1 MKMEMQRQ
9 ATDTRPEPEA
19 VRCPQCGA
27 LNRAGAHWCGQCLSR
42 FAPPS
47 PVGAPA
53 PRANGAPPP
62 PPPPPGFTA
71 AATTVSSGAITV
83 GSDGITWTCK
93 GCDTANPFDSQNCSV
108 CGTPF
113 GDLLRDPP
121 PERPAR
127 DPNTVALI
135 SLFFPGAGHGYLGL
149 WGQAVSRG
157 ILSVW
162 VMLVAVVAGVQG
174 GIGLMSVLFGA
185 IAFVL
190 WLVAA
195 HDAYRE
201 ATGASAEV
209 LLKQGYFLWVVLGI
223 LALMMGM
230 FVMQALQASSAA

>member
-1 MKMEMQRQ
+1 MQEQ
-9 ATDTRPEPEA
+9 ATDTRPEVEA
-19 VRCPQCGA
+19 IRCPQCGA
-27 LNRAGAHWCGQCLSR
+27 QNRAGVQWCGQCLNRFTPSR
-42 FAPPS
+42 PT
-47 PVGAPA
+47 GAPA

-71 AATTVSSGAITV
+71 AAPTVTSGAISV
-83 GSDGITWTCK
+83 GRDGITWTCK
-93 GCDTANPFDSQNCSV
+93 ECDTANPFDTQDCSV

-113 GDLLRDPP
+113 AALLRDPEP
-121 PERPAR
+121 DLPTR

-149 WGQAVSRG
+149 WGQAISRG
-157 ILSVW
+157 IVSAW
-162 VMLVAVVAGVQG
+162 VMLVAIVAGVQG
-174 GIGLMSVLFGA
+174 GIGLMSLMFGA

-201 ATGASAEV
+201 ATGASDEI

-223 LALMMGM
+223 LGLMMAM
-230 FVMQALQASSAA
+230 FVLQALQANAAA